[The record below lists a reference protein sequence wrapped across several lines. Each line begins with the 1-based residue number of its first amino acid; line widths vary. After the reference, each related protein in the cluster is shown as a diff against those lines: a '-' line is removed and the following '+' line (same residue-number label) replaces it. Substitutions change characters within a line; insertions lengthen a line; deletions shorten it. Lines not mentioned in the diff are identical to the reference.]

1 MIPFLLLAVALAQP
15 LPPTLSPHKV
25 ALLPCEPLP
34 GTSADEAAWLDR
46 QIERELGARA
56 PLVPGDAVREAMK
69 ARGIAGL
76 SGCDDACLAQI
87 GQSVGADR
95 VVAQTLY
102 MQRKVQ
108 SEGIV
113 WVWVLHQVDVAT
125 RAPYGH
131 LERADVC
138 PRTTWKR
145 YAGELAEM
153 LVGFDPAARLA
164 LRGLPDAAPQKGPI
178 DAPRMVYVPAGEFVM
193 GSEWGEPDELPR
205 HVVELAA
212 FYIDTYE
219 VTNAEYQRCI
229 DEADCTRQITW
240 DRKELMGPTQPVVGV
255 RWYDAVAYC
264 KFAGKRLPTEAEWE
278 KAARGTDE
286 RRFPWGD
293 EWRPEWVNMHTAKDG
308 FAGTAPVGSF
318 PMNVSPYGAYDMA
331 GNAWE
336 WTQDLHDR
344 GFYARSPR
352 KNPVNNEVGWRRIM
366 RGGSWMYD
374 VPFFETSFNRSPGRA
389 YFRKEYVG
397 FRCAMD
403 APPAAP

>member
-1 MIPFLLLAVALAQP
+1 MIPLLLIAAAAAALAQP
-15 LPPTLSPHKV
+15 EV
-25 ALLPCEPLP
+25 ALLPCAVLP
-34 GTSADEAAWLDR
+34 GASAEEAAWLDE
-46 QIERELGARA
+46 QIGRELGARV
-56 PLVPGDAVREAMK
+56 PLVPREEVRRAMA
-69 ARGIAGL
+69 ARGVTGL
-76 SGCDDACLAQI
+76 GGCDDACLAQLGEAI
-87 GQSVGADR
+87 GADR
-95 VVAQTLY
+95 VVSQTLY

-131 LERADVC
+131 FERADVC

-145 YAGELAEM
+145 YAGELAER
-153 LVGFDPAARLA
+153 LAAFDPTARLEP
-164 LRGLPDAAPQKGPI
+164 RGLPKAEPQQGPK
-178 DAPRMVYVPAGEFVM
+178 DVPRMVFVPAGEFVM
-193 GSEWGEPDELPR
+193 GSEWGEPDEVPR
-205 HVVELAA
+205 HIVELDA

-229 DEADCTRQITW
+229 DEAGCTRQITW
-240 DRKELMGPTQPVVGV
+240 DRKDLMGPTQPVVGV

-264 KFAGKRLPTEAEWE
+264 GFAGKRLPTEAEWE

-286 RRFPWGD
+286 RRYPWGD
-293 EWRPEWVNMHTAKDG
+293 EWHPEWVNMHTAKDG

-336 WTQDLHDR
+336 WTQDLHDS

-352 KNPVNNEVGWRRIM
+352 KNPVNNEVGWRRVM

-374 VPFFETSFNRSPGRA
+374 VPFFVTAFNRSPGRA

-403 APPAAP
+403 APPDAP

>member
-1 MIPFLLLAVALAQP
+1 MLALAAVAA
-15 LPPTLSPHKV
+15 PPKV
-25 ALLPCEPLP
+25 ALLPCAPLVEA
-34 GTSADEAAWLDR
+34 TAEEAAWLDGKLV
-46 QIERELGARA
+46 RELKARA
-56 PLVPGDAVREAMK
+56 DLVPREELLAAMT
-69 ARGIAGL
+69 AQGVSDPTA
-76 SGCDDACLAQI
+76 CDDACLVEL
-87 GQSVGADR
+87 GKRLGAGR
-95 VVAQTLY
+95 VVRQTLS
-102 MQRKVQ
+102 MQKKVQ
-108 SEGIV
+108 STGTV
-113 WVWVLHQVDVAT
+113 WQWVVRQVDVASG
-125 RAPYGH
+125 RPWGH
-131 LERADVC
+131 FERMCMCARSVWDVVA
-138 PRTTWKR
+138 RQH
-145 YAGELAEM
+145 ASQ
-153 LVGFDPAARLA
+153 LVAFDPAARLELA
-164 LRGLPDAAPQKGPI
+164 HKEPAQASKGPI
-178 DAPRMVYVPAGEFVM
+178 EEPGMVYVPAGEFVM

-205 HVVELAA
+205 HAVDLDA

-229 DEADCTRQITW
+229 DEADCTRQMSW
-240 DRKELMGPTQPVVGV
+240 DRPDLMGPTQPVVGV

-264 KFAGKRLPTEAEWE
+264 RFVGKRLPTEAEWE

-293 EWRPEWVNMHTAKDG
+293 EWHPGWVNMHTPDDG

-318 PMNVSPYGAYDMA
+318 PKNVSPYGAYDMA

-344 GFYARSPR
+344 EFYARSPR
-352 KNPVNNEVGWRRIM
+352 KNPLNEEVGWRRIM